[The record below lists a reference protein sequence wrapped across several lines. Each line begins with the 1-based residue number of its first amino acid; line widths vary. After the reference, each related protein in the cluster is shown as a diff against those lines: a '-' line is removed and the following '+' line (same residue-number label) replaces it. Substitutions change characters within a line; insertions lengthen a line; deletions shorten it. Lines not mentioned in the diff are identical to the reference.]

1 MPMVFQ
7 VLNSL
12 EAAEMKIVRVTNIF
26 VVHRY
31 STQVSFRFLVFS
43 FDLYDPRRVYR
54 SAGGSSPVF
63 SSCSKAQKTV

>member
-12 EAAEMKIVRVTNIF
+12 EAAEMKIVGVTNIF

-31 STQVSFRFLVFS
+31 ST
-43 FDLYDPRRVYR
+43 
-54 SAGGSSPVF
+54 
-63 SSCSKAQKTV
+63 

>member
-12 EAAEMKIVRVTNIF
+12 EAAEMKIVRVKNIF

-31 STQVSFRFLVFS
+31 ST
-43 FDLYDPRRVYR
+43 
-54 SAGGSSPVF
+54 
-63 SSCSKAQKTV
+63 